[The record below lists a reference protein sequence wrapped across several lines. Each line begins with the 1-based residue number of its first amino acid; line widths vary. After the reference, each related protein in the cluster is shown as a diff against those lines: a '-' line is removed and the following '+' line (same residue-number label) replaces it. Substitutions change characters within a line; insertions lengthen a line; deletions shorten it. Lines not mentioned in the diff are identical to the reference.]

1 MARVWLFAH
10 FLFLSFA
17 GFALAFDSSQIKAVP
32 KSGRTAG
39 VFIIPKGGDYIF
51 NLTEA
56 RAACLFL
63 NVTIATKAQMEKA
76 LQHGLQ
82 TCRYGWIDEQIAV
95 IPRLTADPKCG
106 KNKTALV
113 PWNANVDRKFG
124 AFCFNAADLEK
135 TPKTAAGDPGT
146 SKSSTALTRA
156 PSSVSS
162 PVRSKPNAPSSR
174 KSTTKAPKP
183 APRTPAFTLLVK
195 STHST
200 RLSSTFPPL
209 KSTSSTPPPPPP
221 PSHSV
226 TSSTSAAHFTS
237 SASVHASAS
246 SVSSPSLHTTT
257 TNNTAGSVLL
267 QSVGAVPTALIV
279 LGVILL
285 VLTAAGVVWYYRLS
299 IFPFWS
305 RQQKDDIETEMWK
318 HTDSEMDLHSRHE
331 GEEEADRKYSS
342 DVTLCVNPDIKTNSS
357 E

>member
-162 PVRSKPNAPSSR
+162 P
-174 KSTTKAPKP
+174 
-183 APRTPAFTLLVK
+183 
-195 STHST
+195 
-200 RLSSTFPPL
+200 
-209 KSTSSTPPPPPP
+209 
-221 PSHSV
+221 SV
-226 TSSTSAAHFTS
+226 TSSTSAARFTS
-237 SASVHASAS
+237 PASVHASAS
-246 SVSSPSLHTTT
+246 SVSSPSLHTT